1 MMLDYEFNNPAWDKI
16 AGLELDD
23 IKEHNVTGYKTG
35 ATYIPLHFNLL
46 REATLG
52 NILDFGCGIG
62 RNFSSLMPRCK
73 KLVGYDLP
81 AMMTAC
87 RKYCNR
93 KEGMTLTDKW
103 ETVIKERYDLAVAAF
118 VFQHVPYGEARQG
131 LLKRLSTR
139 CTRLYIASRNWS
151 DGVRS
156 SIFQD
161 ILDSGVWELS
171 ECTHDIEELLIVG
184 DEDIHFEAVFVTKDV
199 EHLKWAR
206 PRVMSGALPRS
217 SLQPAVG
224 WKANIS
230 MAQLFTHEY
239 ENFAYSV
246 VEHNKKYTDK
256 HGYKYYYR
264 TDIYE
269 EYDDRHP
276 SWHRIPYVLEL
287 FERDDV
293 DWVFWSDID
302 SVIMCPEVP
311 LEAHLYPHRDKDLVM
326 CNQGHGDLDGEL
338 LRDCIC
344 FGQFFIRNCEWSKDF
359 LHALWEFSNKEPYKK
374 YLTEATWE
382 QEAVN
387 HLYLENAIDC
397 HDHTA
402 IVPNREFNSF
412 SGSQYL
418 PGDFMIHFAGVRDTI
433 KITNLVKKY
442 LADIPGDTRTYI
454 EELEDRDA
462 LSKYLPPNGIGM
474 ELGVARG
481 EHAESLLKY
490 AKPKELHL
498 VDFWTKMSDPKYG
511 IRYSDQP
518 DRFDWLGYKEEVIKK
533 FGRED
538 SVTLHDAHIGEV
550 VPTFPDNYFDWI
562 YIDTWHWYRSIT
574 RDISLS
580 LPKLKVGGYLC
591 GHDFDIAPG
600 RDIPVG
606 THDRKAWGTG
616 PPRAVIEAIQ
626 NEGLRMV
633 ALTNE
638 ELGDWVL
645 QKVK

>member
-1 MMLDYEFNNPAWDKI
+1 
-16 AGLELDD
+16 
-23 IKEHNVTGYKTG
+23 
-35 ATYIPLHFNLL
+35 
-46 REATLG
+46 
-52 NILDFGCGIG
+52 
-62 RNFSSLMPRCK
+62 
-73 KLVGYDLP
+73 
-81 AMMTAC
+81 
-87 RKYCNR
+87 
-93 KEGMTLTDKW
+93 
-103 ETVIKERYDLAVAAF
+103 
-118 VFQHVPYGEARQG
+118 
-131 LLKRLSTR
+131 
-139 CTRLYIASRNWS
+139 
-151 DGVRS
+151 
-156 SIFQD
+156 
-161 ILDSGVWELS
+161 
-171 ECTHDIEELLIVG
+171 
-184 DEDIHFEAVFVTKDV
+184 
-199 EHLKWAR
+199 
-206 PRVMSGALPRS
+206 
-217 SLQPAVG
+217 
-224 WKANIS
+224 
-230 MAQLFTHEY
+230 
-239 ENFAYSV
+239 
-246 VEHNKKYTDK
+246 
-256 HGYKYYYR
+256 
-264 TDIYE
+264 
-269 EYDDRHP
+269 
-276 SWHRIPYVLEL
+276 
-287 FERDDV
+287 
-293 DWVFWSDID
+293 
-302 SVIMCPEVP
+302 
-311 LEAHLYPHRDKDLVM
+311 M
-326 CNQGHGDLDGEL
+326 CNQGHGDHNGEL
-338 LRDCIC
+338 IKDCIC

-359 LHALWEFSNKEPYKK
+359 LHALWEFSNKESHKK
-374 YLTEATWE
+374 YLTEASWE

-387 HLYLENAIDC
+387 QLYLDNTLDC
-397 HDHTA
+397 RDHSA
-402 IVPNREFNSF
+402 VVPNREFNSF